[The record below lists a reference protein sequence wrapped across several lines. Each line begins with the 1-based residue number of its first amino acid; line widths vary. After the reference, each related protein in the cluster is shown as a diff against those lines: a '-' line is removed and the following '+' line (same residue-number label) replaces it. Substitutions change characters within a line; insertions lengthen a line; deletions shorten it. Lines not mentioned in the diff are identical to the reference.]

1 VGDPGSSALHAL
13 HPRLNTLIVLRSNQ
27 DRPRGCVRCTV
38 SDDMNPSKAIPA
50 LILLPLAFPVTA
62 TDGQTENA
70 TLEPIVVTATLG
82 PLTAGESLSSVTV
95 IDEEAIRQQNPSDFS
110 ELLRGQPGINVTGNG
125 SFGKTTSVYTRG
137 TANDSTLFLVDGVRL
152 RSATSGG
159 PSWQYFPAELV
170 ERVEIVRGAKSS
182 LYGSD
187 AVGGVI
193 QAFTLDPEETPAGW
207 VELGAGNFDTQKGSA
222 GVAASAG
229 NTRFSLSGLHKETDG
244 TAVIT
249 DGEDRGFR
257 NTAGVGRIVH
267 ELDSGGEASLVVV
280 QSEGNT
286 EYEGGNI
293 DYMLRTIGFGLETP
307 VSDHWR
313 QSLQFSES
321 RDETDNVTPTFSS
334 TFDTRSRAA
343 RWDNTFTWNVHE
355 LVVGTELMNDEVG
368 GTTDYAETSRSNF
381 ALYTQLRLNFGP
393 TDLMLSLRGDDNEAY
408 GKNETGSIALGHA
421 FDRSHRVRLSYGTAF
436 RAPTFNDLYF
446 PGANPDLEAE
456 ESATVEV
463 GFSGHYQYWFWD
475 TAVFQLDVDN
485 LIAWQPAPTPS
496 DPFNWSPMNVNEA
509 RIRGLELSAGFER
522 DGWRGDAA
530 LTLLDPE
537 NRETGNRLQRRSDKT
552 LRLDLSKQVGN
563 WDFGGTVVAEGY
575 RYDDASNDDRLSGFA
590 TLDLRAGWR
599 FAKDWTTRLTVAN
612 VLDKEYSTARYSS
625 SQDLD
630 YIAAGRT
637 AMLTVRYDIR

>member
-1 VGDPGSSALHAL
+1 M
-13 HPRLNTLIVLRSNQ
+13 NTAKVF
-27 DRPRGCVRCTV
+27 
-38 SDDMNPSKAIPA
+38 PA
-50 LILLPLAFPVTA
+50 LILLPLTWPAFA
-62 TDGQTENA
+62 TDDPGEERR
-70 TLEPIVVTATLG
+70 LEPIVVTATLG

-95 IDEEAIRQQNPSDFS
+95 IDEESIREQSPSEFS
-110 ELLRGQPGINVTGNG
+110 QLLRGQPGINVTGNG

-137 TANDSTLFLVDGVRL
+137 TANDSTLLLVDGVRL

-159 PSWQYFPAELV
+159 PSWQYFPVELI
-170 ERVEIVRGAKSS
+170 ERVEIVRGARSS
-182 LYGSD
+182 LYGAD
-187 AVGGVI
+187 AVGGVV

-207 VELGAGNFDTQKGSA
+207 VEAGAGNFNTQKGSA
-222 GVAASAG
+222 GVAARAG

-249 DGEDRGFR
+249 NGEDRGFR
-257 NTAGVGRIVH
+257 NTAGIGRVVH
-267 ELDSGGEASLVVV
+267 ELESGGKASLVVV
-280 QSEGNT
+280 QSEGST
-286 EYEGGNI
+286 EYEGGDI
-293 DYMLRTIGFGLETP
+293 DFMIRTIGFGLETP
-307 VSDHWR
+307 VSDYWR

-334 TFDTRSRAA
+334 TFNTRSRAA

-355 LVVGTELMNDEVG
+355 LVVGAELMTDEVS
-368 GTTDYAETSRSNF
+368 GTTDYAETSRTNT

-393 TDLMLSLRGDDNEAY
+393 TDLHMSLRGDDNEAY

-421 FDRSHRVRLSYGTAF
+421 LDRSHRIRVSYGTAF

-456 ESATVEV
+456 ESGTVELGV
-463 GFSGHYQYWFWD
+463 SGHYQSWFWD

-485 LIAWQPAPTPS
+485 LIAWSPTES
-496 DPFNWSPMNVNEA
+496 GLWTPMNVNEA
-509 RIRGLELSAGFER
+509 RIRGAEFSAGFER

-537 NRETGNRLQRRSDKT
+537 DRETGNQLQRRSGKT
-552 LRLDLSKQVGN
+552 LRLDLSKRVGT

-575 RYDDASNDDRLSGFA
+575 RYDDRANDDRMPGFA

-599 FAKDWTTRLTVAN
+599 FAPDWSTRLTLAN
-612 VLDKEYSTARYSS
+612 VLDKEYSTARFDSS
-625 SQDLD
+625 NNLD

-637 AMLTVRYDIR
+637 ALLTVRYDIR

>member
-1 VGDPGSSALHAL
+1 M
-13 HPRLNTLIVLRSNQ
+13 NTAKVF
-27 DRPRGCVRCTV
+27 
-38 SDDMNPSKAIPA
+38 PA
-50 LILLPLAFPVTA
+50 LIFLPLTWPAFA
-62 TDGQTENA
+62 TDDPGEERR
-70 TLEPIVVTATLG
+70 LEPIVVTATLG
-82 PLTAGESLSSVTV
+82 PRTAGESLSSVTV
-95 IDEEAIRQQNPSDFS
+95 IDEESIREQSPSEFS
-110 ELLRGQPGINVTGNG
+110 QLLRGQPGINVTGNG

-137 TANDSTLFLVDGVRL
+137 TANDSTLLLVDGVRL

-159 PSWQYFPAELV
+159 PSWQYFPVELI
-170 ERVEIVRGAKSS
+170 ERVEIVRGARSS
-182 LYGSD
+182 LYGAD
-187 AVGGVI
+187 AVGGVV

-207 VELGAGNFDTQKGSA
+207 VEAGAGDFNTQKGSA
-222 GVAASAG
+222 GVAARAG

-249 DGEDRGFR
+249 NGEDRGFR
-257 NTAGVGRIVH
+257 NTAGIGRVVH
-267 ELDSGGEASLVVV
+267 ELESGGKASLVVV
-280 QSEGNT
+280 QSEGST
-286 EYEGGNI
+286 EYEGGDI
-293 DYMLRTIGFGLETP
+293 DFMIRTIGFGLETS
-307 VSDHWR
+307 VSDYWR

-334 TFDTRSRAA
+334 TFNTRSRAA

-355 LVVGTELMNDEVG
+355 LVVGAELMTDEVS
-368 GTTDYAETSRSNF
+368 GTTDYAESSRTNS

-393 TDLMLSLRGDDNEAY
+393 TDLHMSLRGDDNEAY

-421 FDRSHRVRLSYGTAF
+421 LDRSHRVRVSYGTAF

-456 ESATVEV
+456 ESGTVELGV
-463 GFSGHYQYWFWD
+463 SGHYQNWFWD

-485 LIAWQPAPTPS
+485 LIAWSPTES
-496 DPFNWSPMNVNEA
+496 GLWTPMNVNEA
-509 RIRGLELSAGFER
+509 RIRGAEFSAGFER

-537 NRETGNRLQRRSDKT
+537 DRETGNQLQRRSGKT
-552 LRLDLSKQVGN
+552 LRLDLSKRVGT

-575 RYDDASNDDRLSGFA
+575 RYDDRANDDRLPGFA

-599 FAKDWTTRLTVAN
+599 FAPDWSTRLTLAN
-612 VLDKEYSTARYSS
+612 VLDKEYSTARF
-625 SQDLD
+625 DRANNLD

-637 AMLTVRYDIR
+637 ALLTVRYDIR